1 MVVNSSY
8 EYLPVAHFASSRPLR
23 YDQNNVYTSDCQ
35 TVYAIGC
42 YSLAH
47 RRRFLPAPFQHNV
60 EEYLYVQAPI
70 DSCCYRC
77 QHIHCC
83 QPSILALS
91 TRNSLGRLIGK

>member
-47 RRRFLPAPFQHNV
+47 RQRFLPAPFQHNV